1 MIKWTGSRYFWGGLI
16 IFAGVILLLQSLN
29 IIEFGSLFMSL
40 LFGLGGVIFLSV
52 FASSRENWWAIIPGL
67 TLLSLALII
76 GLDYFAPEVS
86 DNWSGSIIMF
96 GIGSSFVAIYL
107 IDHQNWWAI
116 IPGGVLL
123 SIGIIIGLEQYVSET
138 VFIGLFFL
146 GIGLT
151 FGILSLVTT
160 PQGRMNWAL
169 IPAGIL
175 GLIGLVLMLFSGD
188 VFRIVGAAALILV
201 GIYFIYRT
209 VRTG

>member
-1 MIKWTGSRYFWGGLI
+1 MVKWIGSRYFWGGLI
-16 IFAGVILLLQSLN
+16 IIAGVILLLQSLN
-29 IIEFGSLFMSL
+29 IIEFGSLFLSI
-40 LFGLGGVIFLSV
+40 LFVFGGVIFLSV
-52 FASSRENWWAIIPGL
+52 FASSRDNWWAIIPGM

-76 GLDYFAPEVS
+76 ALDYFAPEVS
-86 DNWSGSIIMF
+86 DNWAGTIIMF
-96 GIGSSFVAIYL
+96 GIGSSFVPIYL
-107 IDHQNWWAI
+107 FDHQNWWAI

-123 SIGIIIGLEQYVSET
+123 SIGIIIGLEPYVPET

-146 GIGLT
+146 GIGMT
-151 FGILSLVTT
+151 FGVLSLVTT

-175 GLIGLVLMLFSGD
+175 GLIGLVMMLFSGD
-188 VFRIVGAAALILV
+188 VFRIVGAVALILV